1 MLQITSVADSP
12 VKESRYFIWL
22 ALATLLSQHTFPSEK
37 VLLAGRLLTTVLAM
51 CKQVSFMQENKRA
64 QGSTD
69 MSYQIR
75 VEGHLDLSWQEW
87 FEGLELR
94 YEEAGT
100 TLLIG
105 VLPDQAA
112 LQGVLLKISR
122 LGLTLLSL
130 ESSKL
135 A

>member
-1 MLQITSVADSP
+1 MASKPRAASKRAIRREHSILARHIIKR
-12 VKESRYFIWL
+12 KEGP
-22 ALATLLSQHTFPSEK
+22 TFSEQ
-37 VLLAGRLLTTVLAM
+37 LLTTALAM
-51 CKQVSFMQENKRA
+51 CKQVSFVQEHTHA

-94 YEEAGT
+94 QEESGT
-100 TLLIG
+100 TLLVG

-135 A
+135 P

>member
-1 MLQITSVADSP
+1 
-12 VKESRYFIWL
+12 
-22 ALATLLSQHTFPSEK
+22 
-37 VLLAGRLLTTVLAM
+37 
-51 CKQVSFMQENKRA
+51 
-64 QGSTD
+64 

-75 VEGHLDLSWQEW
+75 VEGHFDLSLQEW

-94 YEEAGT
+94 HEDAGT

-112 LQGVLLKISR
+112 LQEILLKISR
-122 LGLTLLSL
+122 LGLTLLSS
-130 ESSKL
+130 ESSNI

>member
-1 MLQITSVADSP
+1 
-12 VKESRYFIWL
+12 
-22 ALATLLSQHTFPSEK
+22 
-37 VLLAGRLLTTVLAM
+37 
-51 CKQVSFMQENKRA
+51 MQRNKGA
-64 QGSTD
+64 QGSTN

-75 VEGHLDLSWQEW
+75 VEGHLDLSWQQW

-94 YEEAGT
+94 HEESGT
-100 TLLIG
+100 TLLVG

-130 ESSKL
+130 ESRKIP
-135 A
+135 

>member
-1 MLQITSVADSP
+1 
-12 VKESRYFIWL
+12 
-22 ALATLLSQHTFPSEK
+22 
-37 VLLAGRLLTTVLAM
+37 
-51 CKQVSFMQENKRA
+51 MQENKRA

-75 VEGHLDLSWQEW
+75 VEGHLDLSWQDW

-94 YEEAGT
+94 QEEAGT
-100 TLLIG
+100 TLLVG

-112 LQGVLLKISR
+112 LQGVLLKISH

-130 ESSKL
+130 ECSKL
-135 A
+135 P

>member
-1 MLQITSVADSP
+1 
-12 VKESRYFIWL
+12 
-22 ALATLLSQHTFPSEK
+22 
-37 VLLAGRLLTTVLAM
+37 
-51 CKQVSFMQENKRA
+51 MQGNKRA

-94 YEEAGT
+94 HEDAGT
-100 TLLIG
+100 TLLVGI
-105 VLPDQAA
+105 LPDQAA
-112 LQGVLLKISR
+112 LHGVLLKISR

-130 ESSKL
+130 ESNNLS
-135 A
+135 

>member
-1 MLQITSVADSP
+1 
-12 VKESRYFIWL
+12 
-22 ALATLLSQHTFPSEK
+22 
-37 VLLAGRLLTTVLAM
+37 
-51 CKQVSFMQENKRA
+51 MQGNKRA

-75 VEGHLDLSWQEW
+75 VEGHLDLSWQGW

-94 YEEAGT
+94 QEDSGT
-100 TLLIG
+100 TLLVG

-135 A
+135 P

>member
-1 MLQITSVADSP
+1 
-12 VKESRYFIWL
+12 
-22 ALATLLSQHTFPSEK
+22 
-37 VLLAGRLLTTVLAM
+37 
-51 CKQVSFMQENKRA
+51 
-64 QGSTD
+64 

-87 FEGLELR
+87 FGGLELR
-94 YEEAGT
+94 HEASGT

-112 LQGVLLKISR
+112 LYGVLLKLSH

-135 A
+135 S

>member
-1 MLQITSVADSP
+1 
-12 VKESRYFIWL
+12 
-22 ALATLLSQHTFPSEK
+22 
-37 VLLAGRLLTTVLAM
+37 
-51 CKQVSFMQENKRA
+51 
-64 QGSTD
+64 

-94 YEEAGT
+94 HEASGT

-112 LQGVLLKISR
+112 LQGILLKISR

-130 ESSKL
+130 ESSNI

>member
-1 MLQITSVADSP
+1 
-12 VKESRYFIWL
+12 
-22 ALATLLSQHTFPSEK
+22 
-37 VLLAGRLLTTVLAM
+37 
-51 CKQVSFMQENKRA
+51 
-64 QGSTD
+64 

-75 VEGHLDLSWQEW
+75 VEGHLDLSRQEW

-94 YEEAGT
+94 HETSGT

-112 LQGVLLKISR
+112 LYSVLLKISR

-130 ESSKL
+130 ESNKL
-135 A
+135 P

>member
-1 MLQITSVADSP
+1 
-12 VKESRYFIWL
+12 
-22 ALATLLSQHTFPSEK
+22 
-37 VLLAGRLLTTVLAM
+37 
-51 CKQVSFMQENKRA
+51 MQRNKGA

-94 YEEAGT
+94 HEESGT
-100 TLLIG
+100 TLLVG

-112 LQGVLLKISR
+112 LQGILLKISR

-130 ESSKL
+130 ESRKIP
-135 A
+135 

>member
-1 MLQITSVADSP
+1 
-12 VKESRYFIWL
+12 
-22 ALATLLSQHTFPSEK
+22 
-37 VLLAGRLLTTVLAM
+37 
-51 CKQVSFMQENKRA
+51 MQENKCA

-69 MSYQIR
+69 MGYQIR

-94 YEEAGT
+94 HEESGT

-122 LGLTLLSL
+122 LGMLLLSL
-130 ESSKL
+130 ESSSIP
-135 A
+135 

>member
-1 MLQITSVADSP
+1 
-12 VKESRYFIWL
+12 
-22 ALATLLSQHTFPSEK
+22 
-37 VLLAGRLLTTVLAM
+37 
-51 CKQVSFMQENKRA
+51 
-64 QGSTD
+64 

-94 YEEAGT
+94 QEESGT
-100 TLLIG
+100 TLLVG

-135 A
+135 P

>member
-1 MLQITSVADSP
+1 M
-12 VKESRYFIWL
+12 
-22 ALATLLSQHTFPSEK
+22 
-37 VLLAGRLLTTVLAM
+37 
-51 CKQVSFMQENKRA
+51 QVNKRA

-94 YEEAGT
+94 HEASGT
-100 TLLIG
+100 TLLVG

-112 LQGVLLKISR
+112 LHSVLLKISR

-130 ESSKL
+130 EGSKIP
-135 A
+135 

>member
-1 MLQITSVADSP
+1 
-12 VKESRYFIWL
+12 
-22 ALATLLSQHTFPSEK
+22 
-37 VLLAGRLLTTVLAM
+37 
-51 CKQVSFMQENKRA
+51 MQENKRA
-64 QGSTD
+64 QGSTN

-94 YEEAGT
+94 HEDAGT
-100 TLLIG
+100 TLLVG

-130 ESSKL
+130 ERSKIP
-135 A
+135 

>member
-1 MLQITSVADSP
+1 MLQRVSIADP
-12 VKESRYFIWL
+12 PARESRYFIWL
-22 ALATLLSQHTFPSEK
+22 ASGTLLSQHLFTEGK
-37 VLLAGRLLTTVLAM
+37 VLLPGRLLTTVLATR
-51 CKQVSFMQENKRA
+51 KQVFFMQEHTRA

-75 VEGHLDLSWQEW
+75 VEGHLDLFWQEW

-94 YEEAGT
+94 HEESGT
-100 TLLIG
+100 TLLVG

-130 ESSKL
+130 ESSNIP
-135 A
+135 